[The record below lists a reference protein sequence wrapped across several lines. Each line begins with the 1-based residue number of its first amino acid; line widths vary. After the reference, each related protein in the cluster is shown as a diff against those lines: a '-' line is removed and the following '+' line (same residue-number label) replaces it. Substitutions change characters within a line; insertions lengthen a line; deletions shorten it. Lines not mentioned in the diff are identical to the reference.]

1 MSAKRQFTAG
11 DWRVED
17 TPAGSIRGTY
27 EIVVDVDGETD
38 WLAAVGANPDDAD
51 ADAQVMAASKA
62 LYLALVELV
71 ALKALKDGEG
81 KTADYEARQPAA
93 WVAAR
98 AALALVER
106 RA

>member
-11 DWRVED
+11 DWRVE
-17 TPAGSIRGTY
+17 PRRGLENY
-27 EIVVDVDGETD
+27 EIVFE
-38 WLAAVGANPDDAD
+38 
-51 ADAQVMAASKA
+51 A

-71 ALKALKDGEG
+71 ALKALKDSEG

-93 WVAAR
+93 WEAAR

-106 RA
+106 RV